1 MISSSSYQHI
11 LGGILIAVLLYSCA
25 VVGPDYK
32 RPDVKTPESYWADS
46 LAERDSMLNI
56 GWWEIYKDPALDS
69 LIKFALENNKDL
81 LIATSRV
88 EQAKAFVGYNNADY
102 FPKLD
107 IGAGAFKGNYGG
119 GLFLF
124 DNEREALVAQG
135 QLSWEI
141 GFWGEVRRATESAKA
156 ELLASEFARR
166 EIQIS
171 LISEVARAYFELQ
184 DYKMRYE
191 ISKRTYASRDS
202 GHVIIKARFEKG
214 IIPEIDVNQSQIQLS
229 ISKASVPVYDRQ
241 VTVVE
246 NRLNLL
252 LGQNP
257 NSIKLQ
263 GKFLDQEVNIIIPP
277 GIPSEILDRR
287 PDLLEAEARLHAQT
301 AKIGVAQA
309 QRLPSLSLT
318 GLFGAVSPEL
328 SNFTNVTSGWNASAG
343 IFSPL
348 FYFGKNKRRVEIEKE
363 KTAQALRQYE
373 KAVINAFS
381 EVEIALKNI
390 ETRQEEL
397 MARRDQLAAAS
408 NAEYLS
414 FERYNKG
421 VTSYLEV
428 LENQRSSFDAA
439 LLHSQAQQ
447 EFLKSY
453 ILLYK
458 ALGGGWISENDAQS
472 EATAP

>member
-1 MISSSSYQHI
+1 
-11 LGGILIAVLLYSCA
+11 
-25 VVGPDYK
+25 
-32 RPDVKTPESYWADS
+32 
-46 LAERDSMLNI
+46 
-56 GWWEIYKDPALDS
+56 
-69 LIKFALENNKDL
+69 
-81 LIATSRV
+81 
-88 EQAKAFVGYNNADY
+88 
-102 FPKLD
+102 
-107 IGAGAFKGNYGG
+107 
-119 GLFLF
+119 
-124 DNEREALVAQG
+124 
-135 QLSWEI
+135 
-141 GFWGEVRRATESAKA
+141 
-156 ELLASEFARR
+156 
-166 EIQIS
+166 
-171 LISEVARAYFELQ
+171 
-184 DYKMRYE
+184 
-191 ISKRTYASRDS
+191 
-202 GHVIIKARFEKG
+202 
-214 IIPEIDVNQSQIQLS
+214 
-229 ISKASVPVYDRQ
+229 
-241 VTVVE
+241 
-246 NRLNLL
+246 
-252 LGQNP
+252 
-257 NSIKLQ
+257 
-263 GKFLDQEVNIIIPP
+263 
-277 GIPSEILDRR
+277 
-287 PDLLEAEARLHAQT
+287 QT